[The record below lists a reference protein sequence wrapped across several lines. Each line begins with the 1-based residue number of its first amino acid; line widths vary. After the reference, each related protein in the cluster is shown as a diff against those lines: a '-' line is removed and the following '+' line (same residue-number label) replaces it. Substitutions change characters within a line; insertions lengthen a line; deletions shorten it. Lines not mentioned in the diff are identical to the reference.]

1 MFYLAQHGVSMS
13 FFKSLILAIFA
24 TLFLTYVLG
33 SSFIEML
40 DIDVYMGNELI
51 EPLKAIS
58 ISAIV
63 VVLLVLLALAIVL
76 SVFGSIIFIVMLVLG
91 GFAMVMIG
99 VFWPI
104 LLIAGIIWLVTKQPK
119 KVQYN

>member
-1 MFYLAQHGVSMS
+1 MS

-33 SSFIEML
+33 TSFIEML
-40 DIDVYMGNELI
+40 DIDVYMGDELI

-58 ISAIV
+58 ISALV

-76 SVFGSIIFIVMLVLG
+76 SVFGSLIFIAMLVFG
-91 GFAMVMIG
+91 GFALLMIG

-104 LLIAGIIWLVTKQPK
+104 FLIAGIIWLITRDKK
-119 KVQYN
+119 KVQYQ

>member
-1 MFYLAQHGVSMS
+1 MS

-40 DIDVYMGNELI
+40 DIDVYMGDELI

-58 ISAIV
+58 ISAVV

-76 SVFGSIIFIVMLVLG
+76 SVFGSLIFIAMLVVG

-104 LLIAGIIWLVTKQPK
+104 LLIAGIIWLITRDK
-119 KVQYN
+119 KAVQYQ

>member
-1 MFYLAQHGVSMS
+1 MS

-40 DIDVYMGNELI
+40 DIDVYMGDELI

-58 ISAIV
+58 ISAV
-63 VVLLVLLALAIVL
+63 VVVCLVLLALAIVL
-76 SVFGSIIFIVMLVLG
+76 SVFGSLIFIAMLILG

-104 LLIAGIIWLVTKQPK
+104 LLIAGIIWLITRDK
-119 KVQYN
+119 KAVQYQ

>member
-1 MFYLAQHGVSMS
+1 MS

-40 DIDVYMGNELI
+40 DIDVYMGDELI

-58 ISAIV
+58 ISAVV

-76 SVFGSIIFIVMLVLG
+76 SVFGSLIFIAMLILG

-104 LLIAGIIWLVTKQPK
+104 LLIAGIIRLITRDK
-119 KVQYN
+119 KAVQYQ

>member
-1 MFYLAQHGVSMS
+1 MS

>member
-1 MFYLAQHGVSMS
+1 MS

-33 SSFIEML
+33 SSLIELL
-40 DIDVYMGNELI
+40 DIDVYMGDQLI

-63 VVLLVLLALAIVL
+63 IVLLVLLALAIVL
-76 SVFGSIIFIVMLVLG
+76 SVFGSLIFITMLIFG
-91 GFAMVMIG
+91 GFAMIMVG

-104 LLIAGIIWLVTKQPK
+104 LLIAGVIWLITKDSK
-119 KVQYN
+119 KVQYR

>member
-1 MFYLAQHGVSMS
+1 MS

-33 SSFIEML
+33 TSFIEML
-40 DIDVYMGNELI
+40 DVDVYMGDELI

-58 ISAIV
+58 ISAVV

-76 SVFGSIIFIVMLVLG
+76 SVFGSLIFIAMLVAG

-104 LLIAGIIWLVTKQPK
+104 FLIAGIIWLVTRDK
-119 KVQYN
+119 KTAQYQ

>member
-1 MFYLAQHGVSMS
+1 MS
-13 FFKSLILAIFA
+13 FFKSLLLAIFA

-58 ISAIV
+58 ISALVIV
-63 VVLLVLLALAIVL
+63 ILVLVALAIVL
-76 SVFGSIIFIVMLVLG
+76 SVFGSLIFISMLVLG
-91 GFAMVMIG
+91 CFAMVMVGI
-99 VFWPI
+99 FWPI
-104 LLIAGIIWLVTKQPK
+104 LLIAGVIWLVTRDTK
-119 KVQYN
+119 KVQYR

>member
-1 MFYLAQHGVSMS
+1 MS
-13 FFKSLILAIFA
+13 FFKSLLLAIFA
-24 TLFLTYVLG
+24 TLFITYVLG
-33 SSFIEML
+33 SSFIEL
-40 DIDVYMGNELI
+40 LNINVYMDDEII

-58 ISAIV
+58 ISAVV

-91 GFAMVMIG
+91 AGAMVMIG

-104 LLIAGIIWLVTKQPK
+104 LLIAGVIWLLTRSNNNT
-119 KVQYN
+119 QYN